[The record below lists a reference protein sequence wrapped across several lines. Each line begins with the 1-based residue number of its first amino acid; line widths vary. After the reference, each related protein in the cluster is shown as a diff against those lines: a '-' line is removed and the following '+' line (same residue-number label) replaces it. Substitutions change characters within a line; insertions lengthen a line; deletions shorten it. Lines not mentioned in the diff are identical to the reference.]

1 MTDKNRSHIRQEV
14 QNLVAGGYAGEGR
27 ANVTSDL
34 SIDEALI
41 LHSIGWE
48 PVELVCG
55 AGVWPIP
62 VYNWNWG
69 NIGEVTEASVAWL
82 RAFEDAEKALRS
94 ECSGVGGHGVV
105 GVSIEVAIEHH
116 FVKAVFVGTA
126 VAPVGAGR
134 PRGDPFASDL
144 SCRDFALLHQYGWDP
159 VGLVAG
165 ASFVA
170 VPRRTAM
177 TAIRQSAQNV
187 ELANYTDALYSARE
201 SAMEKMQHWARG
213 QAARGVV
220 AVQLS
225 EGPLHFARHVVG
237 LTVWGTGVRPSGR
250 GSVLPPPQV
259 VIAVDDASFG
269 FEAASLRD

>member
-1 MTDKNRSHIRQEV
+1 MADKEGRIRKEV
-14 QNLVAGGYAGEGR
+14 QDLMAGGYIGDGR
-27 ANVTSDL
+27 GNVTSDL

-55 AGVWPIP
+55 AGAWPIP

-69 NIGEVTEASVAWL
+69 NIGEVTEASAAWL
-82 RAFEDAEKALRS
+82 RAFEDAEKNLRT

-105 GVSIEVAIEHH
+105 GVHIEVAVEHH
-116 FVKAVFVGTA
+116 FVKAVLVGTA

-144 SCRDFALLHQYGWDP
+144 SGRDFALLHQYGWDP
-159 VGLVAG
+159 VGLVGG

-177 TAIRQSAQNV
+177 TAIRQSTQNV
-187 ELANYTDALYSARE
+187 ELVNYTDALYSARE
-201 SAMEKMQHWARG
+201 AAMERMQHGAQG

-220 AVQLS
+220 AVQVS
-225 EGPLHFARHVVG
+225 EGPLPFARHVVAF
-237 LTVWGTGVRPSGR
+237 TVWGTGVRPSGR
-250 GSVLPPPQV
+250 DPVLPPPQV
-259 VIAVDDASFG
+259 VLALNDASFA
-269 FEAASLRD
+269 FEARSLHD